1 MSKIGHNNPPK
12 DRKKD
17 WKSISVN
24 KYVYADLLQ
33 IAQNICDQK
42 NCFKLLDG
50 EPPQEKVSI
59 PYAIELLAD
68 QKIMD
73 MNRYEI
79 QDNGRNIWEQT
90 AKRLLRTFNSKG
102 GFKRKYEK

>member
-24 KYVYADLLQ
+24 KYVYKDLLQ
-33 IAQNICDQK
+33 IAQNICE
-42 NCFKLLDG
+42 LLDG